1 VEHFNGTLELVKW
14 HKIESSIAHDKTL
27 EVNIHR

>member
-14 HKIESSIAHDKTL
+14 QKTMPVIIENEAL
-27 EVNIHR
+27 EIN